1 MRVVYDVFRDGLAA
15 INGAAGRLAAA
26 RQEIS
31 TGRRINAA
39 ADDPLAMRQAVSEH
53 ATMAAVD
60 AYARS
65 SDSAAA
71 RLAATDN
78 ILTGVIDKI
87 TAALVAGTSAQG
99 SAVPPTAR
107 AATAEAVRGLRDSL
121 VADFNATFN
130 GSHLFSGTA
139 ANVPA
144 YALVGTDWTYQG
156 NAGTTQVEIERGRL
170 VSISLDG
177 QRIVEGGEARGLFTV
192 LDDLVAAI
200 EAGDSAGMGEALS
213 ALERAFDR
221 AQRAQGMLGADVQGI
236 DAAVSRLAA
245 LRVASESRRSQLE
258 DANMAEVAVRLSQAD
273 TAYRA
278 ALAAVS
284 AVERHSLLDYLR

>member
-1 MRVVYDVFRDGLAA
+1 M
-15 INGAAGRLAAA
+15 
-26 RQEIS
+26 
-31 TGRRINAA
+31 
-39 ADDPLAMRQAVSEH
+39 
-53 ATMAAVD
+53 
-60 AYARS
+60 
-65 SDSAAA
+65 DS
-71 RLAATDN
+71 
-78 ILTGVIDKI
+78 
-87 TAALVAGTSAQG
+87 
-99 SAVPPTAR
+99 
-107 AATAEAVRGLRDSL
+107 
-121 VADFNATFN
+121 
-130 GSHLFSGTA
+130 
-139 ANVPA
+139 
-144 YALVGTDWTYQG
+144 
-156 NAGTTQVEIERGRL
+156 
-170 VSISLDG
+170 
-177 QRIVEGGEARGLFTV
+177 ARGLFTV